1 MRTLVPAAALL
12 LLGLSACSWAIKTQ
26 GADGKEVFRVHC
38 STPSGCA
45 EKAAEVCAGGYRV
58 VSSRTTAD
66 GYAENGTGYENS
78 PHETLVAC
86 GSAEAAPSPAPTSA
100 PAAKVAE
107 PTKESGGC
115 AAAYGSVK
123 ETAAFWA
130 ALAPEAKRLPEM
142 PAQAD
147 FVEVCRAL
155 PDRVQRCLD
164 ARYRE
169 AHDKACL
176 AVLRRLE
183 TGEKNKVDS
192 LFLE

>member
-1 MRTLVPAAALL
+1 MRTLVPAAALVL
-12 LLGLSACSWAIKTQ
+12 LTGCAWAIKTQ

-38 STPSGCA
+38 ATPAACA

-66 GYAENGTGYENS
+66 GYAENGTGYADH

-86 GSAEAAPSPAPTSA
+86 AGAEAAPSPPASRPPPSAPPPTS
-100 PAAKVAE
+100 P
-107 PTKESGGC
+107 GDCG
-115 AAAYGSVK
+115 AAYGSVK

-130 ALAPEAKRLPEM
+130 GLAPDAKRLPEL
-142 PAQAD
+142 PSQAD

-169 AHDKACL
+169 AHEHKKACL